1 MKLIVDVGNT
11 RIAFALFDEGKLIRQ
26 MSVEEKEKYS
36 TDYFVMFIK
45 KFADNDSFDACYLS
59 SVVPNVTY
67 FLITA
72 LKKKYPKV
80 KVIAISA

>member
-11 RIAFALFDEGKLIRQ
+11 RITFALFDEGKLIRQ

-45 KFADNDSFDACYLS
+45 SSLRTTLLMPATYL
-59 SVVPNVTY
+59 VL
-67 FLITA
+67 FLMLLT
-72 LKKKYPKV
+72 
-80 KVIAISA
+80 S

>member
-11 RIAFALFDEGKLIRQ
+11 RITFALFDEGKLIRQ

-45 KFADNDSFDACYLS
+45 KFAENDSFDACYLS
-59 SVVPNVTY
+59 SVVPNVTSP
-67 FLITA
+67 L
-72 LKKKYPKV
+72 
-80 KVIAISA
+80 